1 MVLQFSRV
9 VLFDVL
15 ESAQCTLYGEKIVT
29 QNVNLQKVM
38 CHPEQ
43 GIHQHHSGD
52 IIVLIKQRSIDLIG

>member
-1 MVLQFSRV
+1 MVLKLSRV

-43 GIHQHHSGD
+43 GIHQHHYS
-52 IIVLIKQRSIDLIG
+52 LINQRSIDLIG

>member
-29 QNVNLQKVM
+29 QNVNLPIVM

-43 GIHQHHSGD
+43 SIQQHQIQGT
-52 IIVLIKQRSIDLIG
+52 L